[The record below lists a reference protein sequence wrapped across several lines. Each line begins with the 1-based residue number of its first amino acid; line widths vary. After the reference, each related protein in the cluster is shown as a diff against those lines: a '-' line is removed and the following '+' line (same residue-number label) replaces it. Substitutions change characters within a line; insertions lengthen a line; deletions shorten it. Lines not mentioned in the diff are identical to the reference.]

1 MFGSL
6 KTENKYTL
14 CIFIISF
21 MIHLAR
27 ILLNSLYAKRT
38 SNGHTPGD
46 STKRHSNKNSTKVK

>member
-14 CIFIISF
+14 CFFIISF

-27 ILLNSLYAKRT
+27 ILMNSLYADRT
-38 SNGHTPGD
+38 SNGHTLGD
-46 STKRHSNKNSTKVK
+46 STKRHINKNS